1 MAQNSTGSQTWT
13 FLTNHAHVLLSLAQD
28 PMMRIRRIAQQVG
41 ITERAVQNILSDLE
55 TDGYLVR
62 DKEGRRNRYRLNGS
76 MPMRHAVEADRSI
89 DEFVAF
95 AVGTKGGMDL
105 AESIQSACE
114 ESDVSTAAGNRRP
127 AVFLFGDSLMID
139 DIEVQKSAGRIPD
152 TIAALKRLSQK
163 FLLFMVSKQKETS
176 DDDSISKNERNSL
189 RLHRTFAK
197 YDVTIQEW
205 YVCSDDCTQSVPA
218 FLLEAEESFG
228 VDISRSFVI
237 GNHPQDVA
245 MGQGLG
251 CYGLYLMTGYG
262 SRYLDEVPMDT
273 LVFHSL
279 RDALSWIDT
288 HPQREE
294 SLMEEIR
301 KGVDAIRAGGLTVFP
316 TETVYGLGADALNA
330 EAVVK
335 IFEAKE
341 RPFQDP
347 LISHVCDRAQV
358 VPMVSELPERAVK
371 LMDAFWPGPLTLVLP
386 KSRIVPDVVTGGNPT
401 VAVRMPHHPLALELI
416 RQAGTPIAAPS
427 ANTFGKTS
435 PTTAQHVED
444 QLAGKFD
451 AIIDGGAC
459 RVGVE
464 STVLSLVGD
473 VPVLL
478 RPGGVTIEEIE
489 RVIGKISVKAPEKEL
504 VFDSPGMF
512 PSHYAPV
519 TPMIMVDD
527 PSVYA
532 HETNVAIMLFKPS
545 ETAYAGTVF
554 VLSQEGDAR
563 SAAAKLY
570 QTMRRIDELHYRL
583 IIAQRLPDS
592 GLGIAVNDRMSRAA
606 AK

>member
-1 MAQNSTGSQTWT
+1 
-13 FLTNHAHVLLSLAQD
+13 
-28 PMMRIRRIAQQVG
+28 
-41 ITERAVQNILSDLE
+41 
-55 TDGYLVR
+55 
-62 DKEGRRNRYRLNGS
+62 
-76 MPMRHAVEADRSI
+76 MRHVVEADRSI

-95 AVGTKGGMDL
+95 AVGTGGGPDP

-114 ESDVSTAAGNRRP
+114 ESNVSTAAGQRRS
-127 AVFLFGDSLMID
+127 AVFLFGDSLVID
-139 DIEVQKSAGRIPD
+139 DIEVQKSADRIPD
-152 TIAALKRLSQK
+152 TIDALKRLSQR
-163 FLLFMVSKQKETS
+163 FLLFVVTTQKRSS
-176 DDDSISKNERNSL
+176 DGNSISKNEGNSL
-189 RLHRTFAK
+189 RLHRILAK

-205 YVCSDDCTQSVPA
+205 YVCPDDCIPSNPA
-218 FLLEAEESFG
+218 FLPEAEKSYG

-245 MGQGLG
+245 MGQELG
-251 CYGLYLMTGYG
+251 CYGLYLMTGCG
-262 SRYLDEVPMDT
+262 SEHLDEVPMDN

-294 SLMEEIR
+294 SLREEIR

-401 VAVRMPHHPLALELI
+401 VAVRMPRHPLALELI

-435 PTTAQHVED
+435 PTTAQHVKD

-489 RVIGKISVKAPEKEL
+489 SVIGKISVKAPEREL

-545 ETAYAGTVF
+545 EVEYAGTVF
-554 VLSQEGDAR
+554 VLSQDGDAR